1 MATKNMD
8 SKKINVTLPSG
19 LIDDIDQCAESHY
32 MTRSGFIAYA
42 CNQVI
47 AGEKMQDSIV
57 KMNVLFNKMM
67 QRKEFNFV
75 SDEER
80 KEFENI
86 SAAIDTLRI
95 SIEHYRK

>member
-19 LIDDIDQCAESHY
+19 LIDDIDKSAESHY

-47 AGEKMQDSIV
+47 SAEKMQDSIL
-57 KMNVLFNKMM
+57 KMHVLMNKLV
-67 QRKEFNFV
+67 QRKEFEFV

-80 KEFENI
+80 KEFE
-86 SAAIDTLRI
+86 RI
-95 SIEHYRK
+95 CAVVDALHLGIEEYKK